1 MPITRDR
8 IAACTIAY
16 PDLDLAVAA
25 RLQSETFR
33 AVEVTFDYGISLPL
47 REGVIADLAAVQR
60 ERRLDYAVH
69 LPLSIQFASPNPLLR
84 DASVR
89 TVAETIDACA
99 PLAVSAWVLHVT
111 PFHSIERPIT
121 SRERAA
127 AQRDIAVINA
137 TNSVRALLDRTG
149 IPSRALAVENLGF
162 PFAYIEPLLEAC
174 DTGICCDIG
183 HLLAAG
189 VDPAPFIERY
199 APRISHIH
207 LHDVIEG
214 RDHRGLGSGHGI
226 IDLPPVWSA
235 LERVGYQGL
244 VTLEVFTTEHIRSSL
259 ASVEPLL
266 PEPTIVR
273 Y

>member
-16 PDLDLAVAA
+16 PDLDLAEAA

-47 REGVIADLAAVQR
+47 RDGVIADLAAVQVGQG
-60 ERRLDYAVH
+60 LHYAVH

-84 DASVR
+84 AASVQ

-99 PLAVSAWVLHVT
+99 PLAVDAWVLHVT

-127 AQRDIAVINA
+127 AQRDVAVVNA
-137 TNSVRALLDRTG
+137 TNSVRDLLDRTG
-149 IPSRALAVENLGF
+149 LPSRTLAVENLGF
-162 PFAYIEPLLEAC
+162 PFAYIDSLLEAC
-174 DTGICCDIG
+174 DTGVCCDIG

-189 VDPAPFIERY
+189 VDPVPFIERY
-199 APRISHIH
+199 ASRICHIH

-214 RDHRGLGSGHGI
+214 RDHRGLGSGHGS

-235 LERVGYQGL
+235 LARIGYAGL
-244 VTLEVFTTEHIRSSL
+244 VTLEVFTTEHIQSSL

-266 PEPTIVR
+266 AESTVMR
-273 Y
+273 N

>member
-16 PDLDLAVAA
+16 PDLDLAEAA
-25 RLQSETFR
+25 RLQGETFR

-47 REGVIADLAAVQR
+47 RDGVIADLATVQR
-60 ERRLDYAVH
+60 ERGLDYAVH
-69 LPLSIQFASPNPLLR
+69 LPLSIQLASPNPLLR
-84 DASVR
+84 DASIR
-89 TVAETIDACA
+89 TVVETIDACG
-99 PLAVSAWVLHVT
+99 PLTVSAWVLHVT
-111 PFHSIERPIT
+111 PFHSIERPIA

-127 AQRDIAVINA
+127 AQRDVAVVNA
-137 TNSVRALLDRTG
+137 TNSVRELLDRTG
-149 IPSRALAVENLGF
+149 TPSRSLAVENLGF
-162 PFAYIEPLLEAC
+162 PFGYIDSLLEAC
-174 DTGICCDIG
+174 DTGVCCDIG

-189 VDPAPFIERY
+189 VDPVPFIKRY
-199 APRISHIH
+199 APRICHIH
-207 LHDVIEG
+207 LHDVVEG
-214 RDHRGLGSGHGI
+214 RDHRGLGSGQGI
-226 IDLPPVWSA
+226 IDLPSVWAA
-235 LERVGYQGL
+235 LEHVAYRGL

>member
-1 MPITRDR
+1 MPMTRDR

-16 PDLDLAVAA
+16 PDLDLAEAA

-60 ERRLDYAVH
+60 ERQLDYAVH

-89 TVAETIDACA
+89 TVAETIAACT

-137 TNSVRALLDRTG
+137 TNSVRALLNRTG

-162 PFAYIEPLLEAC
+162 PFAYIDPLLEAC

-189 VDPAPFIERY
+189 VDPVPFIERY

-207 LHDVIEG
+207 LHDVIVG

-226 IDLPPVWSA
+226 IDLPPIWSA

-266 PEPTIVR
+266 AESAVIRP
-273 Y
+273 